1 MTEVNT
7 TPTLCTHDHADYD
20 AKADKQYHDLRTGLN
35 AVCAFTSSTIELM
48 RKASTIHQI
57 TPTKIKLVT
66 HNKIFFRGFPK

>member
-35 AVCAFTSSTIELM
+35 AIIATHAQTIW
-48 RKASTIHQI
+48 IY
-57 TPTKIKLVT
+57 TKEK
-66 HNKIFFRGFPK
+66 